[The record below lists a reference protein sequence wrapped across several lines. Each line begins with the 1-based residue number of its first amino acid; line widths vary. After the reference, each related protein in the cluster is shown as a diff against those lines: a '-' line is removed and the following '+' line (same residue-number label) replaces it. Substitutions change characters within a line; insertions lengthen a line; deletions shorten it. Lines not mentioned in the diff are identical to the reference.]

1 MRRLLLNLVA
11 LWLTPVSLC
20 AWSNGELLIW
30 MDPDRGQAI
39 EPLVTKFQKDLG
51 IKVTIESPPN
61 LTTRFAIAA
70 QAGRGPDIVIWAHDK
85 IGEWSEGGLISPV
98 DVSDEYKGKFFPKA
112 WEAVMHDGTAWGYP
126 IAMET
131 VTLIYNKKL
140 LVVQPPTELS

>member
-1 MRRLLLNLVA
+1 MTMVLWEKRTLKAFNVSRTLICSLENETLA
-11 LWLTPVSLC
+11 LEP
-20 AWSNGELLIW
+20 
-30 MDPDRGQAI
+30 GQAI
-39 EPLVTKFQKDLG
+39 EPLVTKFQNDLG

-131 VTLIYNKKL
+131 VTLVYNKKL